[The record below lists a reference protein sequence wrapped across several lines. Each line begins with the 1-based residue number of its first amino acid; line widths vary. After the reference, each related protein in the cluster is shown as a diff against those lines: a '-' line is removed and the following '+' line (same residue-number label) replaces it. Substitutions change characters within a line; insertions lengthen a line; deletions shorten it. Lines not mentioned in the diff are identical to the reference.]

1 MQYHDH
7 LTSYQSLITPYE
19 KIRSGF
25 IALALEKNRKATPY
39 VEEAKVLKVIAK
51 KAKKPRDLNS
61 ISISILSFLI
71 KKSKPKNSM
80 TCFLVSK

>member
-1 MQYHDH
+1 MYGERGKSMQYHDH

-39 VEEAKVLKVIAK
+39 VEEAKVLKVI
-51 KAKKPRDLNS
+51 KKPYIDL
-61 ISISILSFLI
+61 
-71 KKSKPKNSM
+71 
-80 TCFLVSK
+80 